1 VSDRITRLAR
11 IVRDAAT
18 HVPFYRRHWAVAGH
32 HVPQIRSREDFD
44 ALPLVTRRDLI
55 DAAPGEL
62 LDRRYAQARLHVERT
77 SGTSGQVFEMRYTA
91 SARRRRQ
98 LRFLH
103 GLTSAGYRPGQALMF
118 VSSQSAATI
127 RSRRRWARWLRWAFV
142 DMDDAPERIARA
154 FEAHQPGVLYGP
166 LSALLELG
174 NQIGRRGINCAPRK
188 IISTGERLTAGHR
201 QRLEAQFHAPVTDF
215 YGMTEFGLMALR
227 PDPAGP
233 YRLLDGDLDLEF
245 LPSLCDERLERLV
258 ASDLRPAVQPII
270 RFDTGDLVRRDRTQ
284 PHQPVMEFVGREHDA
299 IVLPGCRHLSPWRV
313 TCALE
318 AIDGIRSFRVL
329 QQSDTSVDVHLD
341 CRAGLALAQAQRSMI
356 QLLEG
361 LPLRLHAQDGPLP
374 AQPGKQSAVV
384 SFAGRPQS

>member
-1 VSDRITRLAR
+1 VSDRIARLAR

-18 HVPFYRRHWAVAGH
+18 HVPFYRRHWGVTARH
-32 HVPQIRSREDFD
+32 LPQIRSRADFD
-44 ALPLVTRRDLI
+44 SLPLVTRRDLL

-62 LDRRYAQARLHVERT
+62 LDCRYAQTRLQVERT

-103 GLTSAGYRPGQALMF
+103 GLASAGYRPGQALMF

-127 RSRRRWARWLRWAFV
+127 RSRGSWARWLRWTFV
-142 DMDDAPERIARA
+142 DMDDSPERIARTFA
-154 FEAHQPGVLYGP
+154 TIRPGILYGP

-174 NQIGRRGINCAPRK
+174 TQIGRRGVSGAPRK
-188 IISTGERLTAGHR
+188 IISTGERLTTGHR
-201 QRLEAQFHAPVTDF
+201 QRLETQFQAPVADF

-227 PDPAGP
+227 PDPARP
-233 YRLLDGDLDLEF
+233 YRLLDEDLDLEF

-258 ASDLRPAVQPII
+258 ASDLRPAAQPII
-270 RFDTGDLVRRDRTQ
+270 RFDTGDLVRRDPTQ
-284 PHQPVMEFVGREHDA
+284 PHRPVMEFVGREHDA
-299 IVLPGCRHLSPWRV
+299 IVLPGRRHLSPWRV

-318 AIDGIRSFRVL
+318 AIEGVRSFRVL
-329 QQSDTSVDVHLD
+329 QQPDTSVDVYLD
-341 CRAGLALAQAQRSMI
+341 CRAELAPARAQRSLI

-361 LPLRLHAQDGPLP
+361 LPLRLHPQNGPLP

-384 SFAGRPQS
+384 SLAGRPQS